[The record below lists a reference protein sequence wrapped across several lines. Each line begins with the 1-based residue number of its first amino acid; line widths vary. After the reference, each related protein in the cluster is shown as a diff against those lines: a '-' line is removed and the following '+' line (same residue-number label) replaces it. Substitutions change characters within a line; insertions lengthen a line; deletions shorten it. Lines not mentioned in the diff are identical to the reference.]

1 METRFSSEN
10 TAAEQGKTDAGKVM
24 MAQPSQDDH
33 STREETVSQSPKFKK
48 PWWRRLLK
56 VFSIVVGSLVGLF
69 LLVAILVSLIL
80 TPSRLTPIVNRVAS
94 HYLNATVHFDTVR
107 LSLFENFPHVSLELK
122 NGEVISGVFSGIP
135 DSLRYAVPQRADSL
149 LRFKDFAVTL
159 NLPRLLASQV
169 VIRELKLVDPQIY
182 AFVSPAG
189 NANWDI
195 FPSGADTTASTQTD
209 TTSDMTMLFGLRV
222 GRVMLK
228 GAELQ
233 YESRR
238 DAIEASLDSL
248 HLYWKSHRKRRYEI
262 DLGSE
267 VSMRQGKVAYA
278 QRLPLSL
285 KGGFAFGRWRE
296 HRVMFDKL
304 TLQADNI
311 PVEFNGQVVV
321 EADSVVSDLVCKVS
335 PLQFQRVLS
344 LVPEAMMPAAR
355 HFQTSLSADLE
366 TRVTGTYRFDN
377 NVLPTLRLDCKVN
390 GGYLGCEGS
399 KVRIDDMQLDAS
411 LFYHPQRPDS
421 TGVIL
426 RKFSVEGIGMKF
438 RAEGTAWDVLRDAR
452 VQGKMDGS
460 IDLGR
465 LTELFPSQKKDITAH
480 GEVGLEANV
489 GCRLSELNLRRIGNT
504 RIHAKVTLQ
513 NLLVNMPQDTLF
525 LMANGGRIVF
535 GANPNLPEYD
545 TTIAAGAQ
553 VVYLDVQ
560 ADTLQ
565 FDMKEMLAMSLS
577 GGKLTMRNAVATD
590 DDTTVVRPFTG
601 SVNARY
607 LGIDGVD
614 SSWVKIGGPAIDF
627 LIMPSAKDST
637 IPVIRLQL
645 ASKGMVSRSID
656 NICALRG
663 VHADLE
669 ATLYSTR
676 RQQAQR
682 REHWLDS
689 LQRVYPDVPR
699 DSLFGHVRAL
709 FMQQHRGQQPPQDDF
724 IAQDIDMRMDQ
735 SIRQL
740 LYRWNVNGNIKADGG
755 RLITPYFPLTN
766 TLRNVDIGFTTDR
779 VELRGTTIRS
789 GASDLNL
796 TGEVANLKRALSGRG
811 KLRINMQLESD
822 TLDINELV
830 KAASAG
836 SSYMTASDSYKD
848 SLHQAVSEE
857 HLQQM
862 IEQQA
867 AVDTAAETSL
877 IVVPGNVDI
886 DVDLDV
892 KHGVYADLTLSKLS
906 GCLIVHDRCLQLNDL
921 EAVTDAGTMKLT
933 GLYATRS
940 KKDITTGFDL
950 EMQKIQVARLIKLI
964 PSVDTLLPMLRSFE
978 GVVDCQMAATA
989 ALDTA
994 MNIQMPTLNAACR
1007 IHGQDMV
1014 LLDGETFTEISKML
1028 HFKNKKR
1035 NMIDKIS
1042 VEMLVHDSQIDIF
1055 PFAIEMDR
1063 YRAAVSGIQ
1072 KLDMNFDYHISVL
1085 KSPIPFRLG
1094 IDIYG
1099 NPDKFKFR
1107 ICRARY
1113 KSIDVP
1119 SYVEVIDS
1127 ARLNLRRNITDIF
1140 RRGVEAATLSRL
1152 RVNTAPSLP
1161 TEVMAESEQ
1170 LTAADSALL
1179 RKEGLL
1185 PGSDTTQGAG
1195 AASAPATGADTTQ
1208 GTSADPLP
1216 TAGGDSSQIRV
1227 AQSSSEALESS
1238 SNSAE
1243 AQSVKDCASVPV
1255 EDSNSQLPPS
1265 DAVLLGDKTWLS
1277 VVADE
1282 ADPAAPERP

>member
-1 METRFSSEN
+1 MKTRLNSEN
-10 TAAEQGKTDAGKVM
+10 TADERYDVEEEKLSASGAVDGDLSERVCDES
-24 MAQPSQDDH
+24 QPSK
-33 STREETVSQSPKFKK
+33 TKK
-48 PWWRRLLK
+48 TWWRRLLK
-56 VFSIVVGSLVGLF
+56 VASIVVGSLVGLF
-69 LLVAILVSLIL
+69 LLVAILVSVIL
-80 TPSRLTPIVNRVAS
+80 TPPRLTPIVNRVAS
-94 HYLNATVHFDTVR
+94 NYLNATVHFDTVR

-122 NGEVISGVFSGIP
+122 NGEVISGVFAGIP

-159 NLPRLLASQV
+159 NLPRLLASQI

-195 FPSGADTTASTQTD
+195 FPTEADTATDVQADTTT
-209 TTSDMTMLFGLRV
+209 DMTMLFGLRV
-222 GRVMLK
+222 GKVLLD
-228 GAELQ
+228 GAEIQ

-238 DAIEASLDSL
+238 DALSASLDSL

-278 QRLPLSL
+278 QHLPLSL

-296 HRVMFDKL
+296 HKIMFDKL

-311 PVEFNGQVVV
+311 PVELNGQVVV

-344 LVPEAMMPAAR
+344 LVPEAMMPTAR
-355 HFQTSLSADLE
+355 HFQTNLTADLE

-377 NVLPTLRLDCKVN
+377 NVLPTFRLDCNVN
-390 GGYLGCEGS
+390 GGYLGYEGS

-421 TGVIL
+421 TGLIL

-460 IDLGR
+460 IDLGK
-465 LTELFPSQKKDITAH
+465 LTELFPSRKKNITAH
-480 GEVGLEANV
+480 GVIGLDANI
-489 GCRLSELNLRRIGNT
+489 GCRLSELNIRRIGNT
-504 RIHAKVTLQ
+504 RINANVTMQ

-525 LMANGGRIVF
+525 LMANGGRISL

-565 FDMKEMLAMSLS
+565 FDMKELLAVSLS
-577 GGKLTMRNAVATD
+577 GGKLKMRNAVATD

-607 LGIDGVD
+607 LGVQGVD

-627 LIMPSAKDST
+627 SIIPSPKDST

-645 ASKGMVSRSID
+645 ASKGLVSRSID
-656 NICALRG
+656 NICAMRG
-663 VHADLE
+663 VEADLE

-689 LQRVYPDVPR
+689 LQSVYPDVPR
-699 DSLFGHVRAL
+699 DSLFSHVRA
-709 FMQQHRGQQPPQDDF
+709 QYVQKHRGQQPPQDDF
-724 IAQDIDMRMDQ
+724 VSEDIDMRMDQ

-740 LYRWNVNGNIKADGG
+740 LYRWNVNGNIKAAGG

-779 VELRGTTIRS
+779 VELRGTTVHS

-796 TGEVANLKRALSGRG
+796 TGEIANLKRALSGRG
-811 KLRINMQLESD
+811 KLVVNMQIESD

-836 SSYMTASDSYKD
+836 SAYVSASTGFKD
-848 SLHQAVSEE
+848 SLHHAVSEE

-867 AVDTAAETSL
+867 AIDTAEETSL
-877 IVVPGNVDI
+877 IVVPGNVDV
-886 DVDLDV
+886 DFDLDV
-892 KHGVYADLTLSKLS
+892 KHGVYADLTLNKLS
-906 GCLIVHDRCLQLNDL
+906 GCLIVHDRCLQLNNL

-933 GLYATRS
+933 ALYATRS

-950 EMQKIQVARLIKLI
+950 EMQNIQVARLIKLV

-994 MNIQMPTLNAACR
+994 MNIMMPTLNAACR

-1042 VEMLVHDSQIDIF
+1042 VEMLVHDNQIDIF
-1055 PFAIEMDR
+1055 PFVIEMDR
-1063 YRAAVSGIQ
+1063 YKAAVSGVQ

-1113 KSIDVP
+1113 KSVDVP

-1127 ARLNLRRNITDIF
+1127 ARLNLRKNITDIF

-1152 RVNTAPSLP
+1152 RVNSSSALPSEVTAD
-1161 TEVMAESEQ
+1161 SEQ
-1170 LTAADSALL
+1170 LTAEDSVLL

-1185 PGSDTTQGAG
+1185 PGGDTTQM
-1195 AASAPATGADTTQ
+1195 PVDT
-1208 GTSADPLP
+1208 L
-1216 TAGGDSSQIRV
+1216 
-1227 AQSSSEALESS
+1227 
-1238 SNSAE
+1238 
-1243 AQSVKDCASVPV
+1243 QSVSTESPVSEVVEPSIEQNSLPV
-1255 EDSNSQLPPS
+1255 EPDKKSKRKRRSQQQLDVALPEEQQ
-1265 DAVLLGDKTWLS
+1265 K
-1277 VVADE
+1277 
-1282 ADPAAPERP
+1282 